1 MKVNTWCK
9 KVSVFGSAFALF
21 LAAGAALS
29 DPIGPDCDSCLGN
42 VYQLEYTVVGNNEI
56 QVTLTIDTTD
66 TILTEDQ
73 FLAQVAFKVTSSSD
87 DITGATLVSTNALGT
102 WETLVGGLNNNGCKE
117 GEQGFICSTDGTE
130 NLITGQT
137 FTFVYDVFVTSLDQL
152 LLTDF
157 GASIKANFGPDNGF
171 ITSEAITLQPG
182 AEAPPDVPLPEPA
195 TLALIGI
202 GLAGI
207 GLRMRRARPIH

>member
-1 MKVNTWCK
+1 MKVNTWYK
-9 KVSVFGSAFALF
+9 KFLVLGSAIALS
-21 LAAGAALS
+21 LAAGGALA

-42 VYQLEYTVVGNNEI
+42 VYQLEYTVIGDNEI

-66 TILTEDQ
+66 TILADDQ
-73 FLAQVAFKVTSSSD
+73 YLAQVAFKVTSSSD
-87 DITGATLVSTNALGT
+87 DITSATLVSTNALGT
-102 WETLVGGLNNNGCKE
+102 WETVVGGLNNNGCKE
-117 GEQGFICSTDGTE
+117 GEQGFVCSTDGTN

-137 FTFVYDVFVTSLDQL
+137 FTFVYDVFVTSFDQL

-157 GASIKANFGPDNGF
+157 GASIKANFGPDNGL

-182 AEAPPDVPLPEPA
+182 PEAPPDVPLPEPA
-195 TLALIGI
+195 TLALLGI

-207 GLRMRRARPIH
+207 ALGMRRPRPIH